1 MKPAERQTRSMLM
14 GLFQRHGFHPRT
26 DLGQNFL
33 IDINLIEYVLEQA
46 ELDRR
51 DVVLEIGAGTG
62 GLTSFLARRA
72 GAVISVE
79 VDHRVHALAT
89 EAVSHLSNVTLLNCD
104 ALRNKNHFSEP
115 VIEAVMRELAI
126 APDRRLKL
134 VANLPYCIATPV
146 ISNLIASD
154 LPWTLMVTTIQWE
167 LGERIRAKPGTEHYG
182 ALSAWIQSQ
191 CQVKILKKL
200 RPTVFWP
207 RPGVDSAIVQILP
220 EPGRRELIDDRAFF
234 HDFVRRL
241 FQQRRKSLR
250 SVLVGMFRQEL
261 SKTEIDAQLEPFQ
274 WKEGLRAEELDVE
287 SLVSLASAMR
297 HRIHAE

>member
-1 MKPAERQTRSMLM
+1 
-14 GLFQRHGFHPRT
+14 
-26 DLGQNFL
+26 
-33 IDINLIEYVLEQA
+33 VLEQA

-62 GLTSFLARRA
+62 GLTTFLARRA

-89 EAVSHLSNVTLLNCD
+89 EAVSHLKNVTLLNCD

-115 VIEAVMRELAI
+115 VIEAVMRELSVS
-126 APDRRLKL
+126 PDRRLKL

-191 CQVKILKKL
+191 CQVKVLKKL
-200 RPTVFWP
+200 RPMVFWP

-220 EPGRRELIDDRAFF
+220 ALGRRELIDDRAFF

-250 SVLVGMFRQEL
+250 SALVGMYRQEV
-261 SKTEIDAQLEPFQ
+261 SKAEIDALLEPFQ
-274 WKEGLRAEELDVE
+274 WKEGLRAEELDVD
-287 SLVSLASAMR
+287 SLVSLSGAMR
-297 HRIHAE
+297 RRVHPE

>member
-14 GLFQRHGFHPRT
+14 DLFQRHGFHPRT

-89 EAVSHLSNVTLLNCD
+89 EAVSHLSNVSLLNCD

-115 VIEAVMRELAI
+115 VIEAVMRELSVS
-126 APDRRLKL
+126 PDRRLKL

-191 CQVKILKKL
+191 CQVKVLKKL

-220 EPGRRELIDDRAFF
+220 APGRRELIDDRAFF

-250 SVLVGMFRQEL
+250 SVLVGMYRQEL
-261 SKTEIDAQLEPFQ
+261 SKTDIDAQLEPFQ

-287 SLVSLASAMR
+287 SLVSLASVMR